1 MPSELQFVDLVFVL
15 GFSFKG
21 GDCPGHTEQ
30 AVTLGPQL
38 LRQTH
43 GLALVEG
50 SALHS
55 NGAAGAASI
64 PAGERK
70 RVSLLFEAVQDVLT
84 VWDVVGDGATL
95 LAPVNGDP
103 VAGTH
108 KAPLTLPCYIL
119 TCPI

>member
-1 MPSELQFVDLVFVL
+1 LQLVYLVFVL
-15 GFSFKG
+15 GFCFEG

-38 LRQTH
+38 VRQTH

-50 SALHS
+50 SALYP
-55 NGAAGAASI
+55 NGTAGAASI
-64 PAGERK
+64 SAGEGK
-70 RVSLLFEAVQDVLT
+70 WVSLLFEALQDVLT
-84 VWDVVGDGATL
+84 LWDVVGDGATL

-108 KAPLTLPCYIL
+108 KALPAVPCYIL
-119 TCPI
+119 ICPI